1 MRHGTYVKDLDE
13 YSDIGTHW
21 IALYVLSNNV
31 DCFVSFGV
39 ERIPKE
45 NITFI
50 DIFTIVTNIFRIQAD
65 DSVMGEYFYIG
76 FINSMLK
83 NKNLNDFTNLFSRKK
98 FLKNDV
104 IVLSY
109 FKNG

>member
-1 MRHGTYVKDLDE
+1 MRHGTYVKDIDE

-39 ERIPKE
+39 QPILKE
-45 NITFI
+45 NIAFI
-50 DIFTIVTNIFRIQAD
+50 DIFTIVTNIFRIQAY

-83 NKNLNDFTNLFSRKK
+83 SKNLFDFTNLFSPKK
-98 FLKNDV
+98 FLKNDI